1 MFGEGLR
8 FQLGQAGLNVD
19 RRISHPTAPAR
30 WRCRSR
36 PPPLWRFA
44 CGSSQTAGLRA
55 LWWVPTAVTAGR
67 TF

>member
-19 RRISHPTAPAR
+19 RRKVASRPDAR

-55 LWWVPTAVTAGR
+55 RRWVPTAVTAGR